1 MAARIAIWDPLP
13 AFRRGIMAILRD
25 VGFDAEAPQDLL
37 AWARDDQEKLLFL
50 SVLTSQDWTILE
62 ELKEQ
67 QPDALVVA
75 LLDDMSLSSHVR
87 ALTSGAVAAL
97 PRDASPQSIR
107 EVFGALLS
115 GRSLMPIAVLRNLLE
130 GTVEQDAG
138 RPSQRERDWLRDL
151 ANGMTVNQLAVKAGY
166 SERMMFRLL
175 RDLYSSFGAKTK
187 VEALMLARERGWL

>member
-130 GTVEQDAG
+130 GTVEQDAATSMKVVYEK
-138 RPSQRERDWLRDL
+138 PPRDL
-151 ANGMTVNQLAVKAGY
+151 
-166 SERMMFRLL
+166 FPI
-175 RDLYSSFGAKTK
+175 
-187 VEALMLARERGWL
+187 